1 MIKGFLI
8 ATVLSSF
15 TFVAGPPPALAEPS
29 ERALEP
35 QIYPERGCP
44 VDLVSIRSVLEV
56 DPFGAPLACKI
67 YTTYKNNSTKPI
79 SAVKFKFRFVDAA
92 GKDKGTFHG
101 GDNVQVLP
109 GMTRA
114 HKWRRDVA
122 LSPVISGL
130 KIRVLRVKFG
140 DGSGWHSIKT
150 SPAPGEEP
158 PPPQPGAE
166 SEIDSGEEPG
176 IGRDPQQG
184 AGDKEPGI
192 GRDPQQGAGDKEPG
206 IGRDPQQG
214 AGDNHP
220 GRQGDGEGA
229 GLE

>member
-1 MIKGFLI
+1 MSKGFLI

-15 TFVAGPPPALAEPS
+15 ILIALISGSRAALAEPA
-29 ERALEP
+29 EKALEP
-35 QIYPERGCP
+35 QFYPERGCP
-44 VDLVSIRSVLEV
+44 VEIVSIRSVLEV

-140 DGSGWHSIKT
+140 DGSGWHSFKT
-150 SPAPGEEP
+150 SPTQGEEP
-158 PPPQPGAE
+158 PPPRQPDSQQDSQQE
-166 SEIDSGEEPG
+166 PQQDSGS
-176 IGRDPQQG
+176 
-184 AGDKEPGI
+184 
-192 GRDPQQGAGDKEPG
+192 
-206 IGRDPQQG
+206 
-214 AGDNHP
+214 
-220 GRQGDGEGA
+220 QGDGDDGA
-229 GLE
+229 WLK